1 MARLPGAEVGR
12 DRPRDLVTS
21 TLAKRIL
28 SGAFAPGERLPTE
41 AELGES
47 LGVSRTALRELIR
60 TLAGK
65 GLIESRT
72 RAGTV
77 VQPAAKWNHLDP
89 ALLAWREELEPDLD
103 FVRGL
108 IEARRVIEP
117 AAAALAAVRASGQD
131 LGRIQEGLDAMRRT
145 ASEDIDASVKADE
158 AFHLGIL
165 AASHNP
171 VFANFGALIGSAL
184 RSSFRMT
191 TSASANYAATLNTHG
206 EVLEAI
212 RMRRPEDARALMTA
226 LLEIAS
232 HDLARI
238 TSYTRP

>member
-1 MARLPGAEVGR
+1 M
-12 DRPRDLVTS
+12 
-21 TLAKRIL
+21 
-28 SGAFAPGERLPTE
+28 
-41 AELGES
+41 
-47 LGVSRTALRELIR
+47 
-60 TLAGK
+60 
-65 GLIESRT
+65 
-72 RAGTV
+72 
-77 VQPAAKWNHLDP
+77 QPAAKWNHLDP